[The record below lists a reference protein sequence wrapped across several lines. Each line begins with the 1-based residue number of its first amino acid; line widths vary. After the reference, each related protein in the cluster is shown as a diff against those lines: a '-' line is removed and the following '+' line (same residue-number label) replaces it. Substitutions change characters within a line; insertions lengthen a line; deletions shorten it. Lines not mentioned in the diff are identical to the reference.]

1 MNQELSKR
9 QLLELAANSS
19 DATVKRAVE
28 NLLFVTQLA
37 HGSNAQDNFAL
48 HDFHYGATFSM
59 PPCDHPL
66 EFSVAWANNR
76 FAARCMTYQF
86 IEGTA
91 GDYLNGDITPTY
103 ALVSDR
109 NYNGA

>member
-9 QLLELAANSS
+9 ELLEIAANSS
-19 DATVKRAVE
+19 DATVKKAVE

-37 HGSNAQDNFAL
+37 HSNNDLNNFGL
-48 HDFHYGATFSM
+48 HEFHYGVTLSM

-66 EFSVAWANNR
+66 EVSVAWANNR
-76 FAARCMTYQF
+76 FAARSMSYCF

-91 GDYLNGDITPTY
+91 GDYSQGNITPTY

-109 NYNGA
+109 NYES